1 MLHSCIHPVIQAW
14 AERAPAA
21 VAVAAPG
28 RAPFTY
34 AHLSTHLEDVVQTL
48 HTLGIGSNN
57 RIALVRSHG
66 PEMVVAFLATAAAAA
81 SAPVNPNY
89 RAIEFDASLSDL
101 LAALLVSRIRHKLH
115 LELSVLSL
123 FDAPTVADQAILVEE
138 TLLIEGPWACGEGHG
153 SGML

>member
-1 MLHSCIHPVIQAW
+1 MLHSWIHPVIQAW
-14 AERAPAA
+14 AKRAPAA

-28 RAPFTY
+28 PAPFTY
-34 AHLSTHLEDVVQTL
+34 ARLRTHLEDVVQTL

-57 RIALVRSHG
+57 RIALVRPDG
-66 PEMVVAFLATAAAAA
+66 PEMAVAFLATAAAAA
-81 SAPVNPNY
+81 SAPVNPDY

-138 TLLIEGPWACGEGHG
+138 MLLIEGQWASEEGHG
-153 SGML
+153 SGMV

>member
-28 RAPFTY
+28 RAPFTC

-57 RIALVRSHG
+57 RIALVRPYA
-66 PEMVVAFLATAAAAA
+66 PEMIVAFLAAAAA

-138 TLLIEGPWACGEGHG
+138 TMLIEGPWACGEGHG